1 MALITLVKAFVKKY
15 YLYFPL
21 KKLIS
26 IFFLS
31 VYLFSI
37 TEAHQLLKIPIIF
50 QHFAEHS
57 SADNN
62 INFLQFLGMHYFNGD
77 PKDGDYERDMKLPF
91 KTSSDCV
98 VSVVSVDVPETY
110 YFIPPIEIPLAKN
123 EFCNRN
129 DFFIPRE
136 ILSNIFQ
143 PPKVS

>member
-1 MALITLVKAFVKKY
+1 LLEIGFVKKC
-15 YLYFPL
+15 YLYYSL

-26 IFFLS
+26 ILFFSIYLLS
-31 VYLFSI
+31 V
-37 TEAHQLLKIPIIF
+37 TEAHQFLKVPLIF

-57 SADNN
+57 SADNH

-77 PKDGDYERDMKLPF
+77 PQDGDYERDMKLPF

-98 VSVVSVDVPETY
+98 ASVVSVTVPDTY
-110 YFIPPIEIPLAKN
+110 FIIPPIELPLAKN
-123 EFCNRN
+123 EFFNRN

-143 PPKVS
+143 PPKAS

>member
-1 MALITLVKAFVKKY
+1 
-15 YLYFPL
+15 L
-21 KKLIS
+21 KKAIS
-26 IFFLS
+26 IFFFFLYLLS
-31 VYLFSI
+31 V

-98 VSVVSVDVPETY
+98 ISVVSVTVPDT
-110 YFIPPIEIPLAKN
+110 YFIISPIEMPSAKN
-123 EFCNRN
+123 EFFNRD
-129 DFFIPRE
+129 DFFTPRE
-136 ILSNIFQ
+136 ILCNIFQ
-143 PPKVS
+143 PPKA